1 MAQLPKLA
9 VDKARELLRDRG
21 LRATSS
27 RIAVLQYLHG
37 GTSPVSH
44 AEVTETLE
52 QQGFES
58 STIFR
63 CLNEL
68 ADAGLLLRMEL
79 GDHVWRYEASPA
91 ASEGENTGHPHFLC
105 VDCGSIVCLNQI
117 DLNPLKKKSS
127 VAGKVGQVTEVL
139 FKGHCNDCRE

>member
-1 MAQLPKLA
+1 MAKETKLS
-9 VDKARELLRDRG
+9 VDKARELLRACG

-44 AEVTETLE
+44 AQVTETLE
-52 QQGFES
+52 AQGFES

-79 GDHVWRYEASPA
+79 GDHVWRYEASA
-91 ASEGENTGHPHFLC
+91 TSSKGEKSAHPHFLC

-117 DLNPLKKKSS
+117 DLNPLQKNSS
-127 VAGKVGQVTEVL
+127 GAGKVGQVTEVL
-139 FKGHCNDCRE
+139 FKGQCNDCRE